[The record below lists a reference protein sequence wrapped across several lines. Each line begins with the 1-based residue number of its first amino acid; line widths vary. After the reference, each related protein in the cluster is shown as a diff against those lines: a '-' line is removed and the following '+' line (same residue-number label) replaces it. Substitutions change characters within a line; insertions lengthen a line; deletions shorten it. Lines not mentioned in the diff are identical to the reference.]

1 MKTTTALSALAALG
15 NIAQAHPS
23 PGPSEATNLQA
34 RTCNKPDR
42 RNVVRNTNHLKT
54 KATTSNAI
62 TTTAAAEWEPPSNL
76 STALDDVWE
85 HEMETYSTPLEFLN
99 WGYDHLM
106 DTGANIQ
113 YCVRW
118 DSSDAVTAAQRASIA
133 TALQR
138 SYGKWV
144 DLALVG
150 FDGFPHAGVN
160 VTVVGWAAT
169 GASLLLEG
177 DGTGDGVP
185 VYTDTRDA
193 DGIPEC
199 DPACGRAVHYADGD
213 YSGCAGG
220 AAARYDV
227 SLWLSESLN
236 GNLAGYGGDWGQQL
250 PTDYMLASA
259 EADNIHILLH
269 EMGHTLALDD
279 FYDWTP
285 DGVAGFIMD
294 AGSAMEITEFDAW
307 MARDWWRHLKSRY
320 DL

>member
-1 MKTTTALSALAALG
+1 M
-15 NIAQAHPS
+15 
-23 PGPSEATNLQA
+23 
-34 RTCNKPDR
+34 
-42 RNVVRNTNHLKT
+42 
-54 KATTSNAI
+54 
-62 TTTAAAEWEPPSNL
+62 
-76 STALDDVWE
+76 
-85 HEMETYSTPLEFLN
+85 
-99 WGYDHLM
+99 
-106 DTGANIQ
+106 
-113 YCVRW
+113 RW
-118 DSSDAVTAAQRASIA
+118 DSSEAVTAAQRASIA

-220 AAARYDV
+220 VAARYDV

-269 EMGHTLALDD
+269 EMDNTLALDD

>member
-54 KATTSNAI
+54 KATTSDAI

-76 STALDDVWE
+76 STALDEVWE
-85 HEMETYSTPLEFLN
+85 HEMETYSAPLEFLN
-99 WGYDHLM
+99 WG
-106 DTGANIQ
+106 
-113 YCVRW
+113 
-118 DSSDAVTAAQRASIA
+118 
-133 TALQR
+133 
-138 SYGKWV
+138 YGKWV

-220 AAARYDV
+220 VAARYDV

-250 PTDYMLASA
+250 PTDYMLANA